1 MVNYGYLVGGAVSSP
16 MESIQTALT
25 TAFTSI
31 SSDFATTIGNVLP
44 VALGITG
51 MIMVISFG
59 IRLFRKL
66 AK

>member
-1 MVNYGYLVGGAVSSP
+1 MVNYLVSLGGTTTP
-16 MESIQTALT
+16 MQDIQTALT
-25 TAFTSI
+25 NAFTQI
-31 SSDFATTIGNVLP
+31 SSDFATTISNVLP
-44 VALGITG
+44 VALTITG

>member
-1 MVNYGYLVGGAVSSP
+1 MVNYLVSLGATTP
-16 MESIQTALT
+16 MQDIQSALT
-25 TAFTSI
+25 TAFNQI
-31 SSDFATTIGNVLP
+31 SSDFATTISNVLP
-44 VALGITG
+44 VALTITG